1 MSDELTRL
9 RAVIDDADE
18 RLLQALADRSRA
30 VRALWAWKAA
40 QGLPQQD
47 PQREAAM
54 RARLLA
60 RAEALGLEP
69 DAVDH
74 VLVEIIGRRLFR

>member
-1 MSDELTRL
+1 MSDEQTRL

-18 RLLQALADRSRA
+18 RLLQVLAERSRA
-30 VRALWAWKAA
+30 VQALWAWKADH
-40 QGLPQQD
+40 GLPQRD
-47 PQREAAM
+47 PHREAEL

-69 DAVDH
+69 AAIAR
-74 VLVEIIGRRLFR
+74 VLAEIIGRRLFR